1 MIRLGFTIALSHL
14 LTRRRQTLVS
24 LLGVM
29 LGVAFFLAVSSLM
42 QGSDNDFIKRL
53 VDNSPHVT
61 VYDEFRTVRPQPAV
75 LSFPD
80 AVVEIRSVKPRTEVR
95 GIRQYKE
102 KLALIADIP
111 RVRVAPVLVG
121 QAIVTF
127 TGKDLGATIN
137 GVVPDLMT
145 NVSTIEEHFVAGSLE
160 TLASNPSGIVIG
172 TGLAD
177 KFGVRMGKNLTVTS
191 PVGVVRSM
199 KIVGLFRT
207 GNAAY
212 DDGQAFVLLKRS
224 QELLNRPNVANRLI
238 LKLEDPDLSPSV
250 ASAVEAAIGYKS
262 QSWQEASQD
271 LMSLLKVRRIM
282 MYSVVAAIL
291 IVASFGI
298 YNVISTVVL
307 EKTRDIAIMKSIGFH
322 ARDVLLIFLIE
333 GATVGI
339 AGSLLGTGLGFAMM
353 LGLSR
358 VEVKTPFNTEP
369 TTLPLDWG
377 LFPVALGIGF
387 AMASSLVAAFLPA
400 RKGASVHPVDIL
412 RGAA

>member
-1 MIRLGFTIALSHL
+1 MIRLAFTIALSHL
-14 LTRRRQTLVS
+14 LSRRRQTLVS
-24 LLGVM
+24 LLGVT

-61 VYDEFRTVRPQPAV
+61 VYDEFRAVRPQPAV
-75 LSFPD
+75 LLFPD
-80 AVVEIRSVKPRTEVR
+80 AVVDIRSVKPRTEVR

-127 TGKDLGATIN
+127 AGKDLGATIN

-145 NVSTIEEHFVAGSLE
+145 KVSTIEEHFVAGSLE

-177 KFGVRMGKNLTVTS
+177 KFGVRMGKNLTLTS
-191 PVGVVRSM
+191 PVGVVRTM

-212 DDGQAFVLLKRS
+212 DDGQAFILLKRS

-250 ASAVEAAIGYKS
+250 ANAVEAAIGYKS

-307 EKTRDIAIMKSIGFH
+307 EKTRDIAIMKSMGFH
-322 ARDVLLIFLIE
+322 ARDILLIFL
-333 GATVGI
+333 
-339 AGSLLGTGLGFAMM
+339 
-353 LGLSR
+353 SR
-358 VEVKTPFNTEP
+358 VPRLE
-369 TTLPLDWG
+369 
-377 LFPVALGIGF
+377 
-387 AMASSLVAAFLPA
+387 LPA
-400 RKGASVHPVDIL
+400 ACWGRGSAS
-412 RGAA
+412 R